1 MEQLTERLSHIKMF
15 VLDMD
20 GTIYLGEHLFPFTK
34 RFLSQVMRSGREY
47 CFFTN
52 NSSKNR
58 EAYLKK
64 LSHMGIEIA
73 AFKRSH
79 PGVAEGKPSRREL
92 LCGRDAVASGR
103 FSECRHSLR

>member
-34 RFLSQVMRSGREY
+34 RFLSQVMRSGRNTAFY
-47 CFFTN
+47 QQQLQ
-52 NSSKNR
+52 KQ

-64 LSHMGIEIA
+64 LSHMGLKFLKIKCCFQTE
-73 AFKRSH
+73 S
-79 PGVAEGKPSRREL
+79 SW
-92 LCGRDAVASGR
+92 SG
-103 FSECRHSLR
+103 